1 MKLNGLMWWINRWRK
16 SSAYVA
22 MNVEQQGAYRNLL
35 DEATLRGGRL
45 PNDEETLAR
54 ACGDPRVWKRVRS
67 KVLQWFTLGPDGWR
81 NDTLDEVLRETHVR
95 LTKER
100 TRRLQA
106 RQHVADKRAKS
117 AGDQDLGIKR
127 DLAN

>member
-1 MKLNGLMWWINRWRK
+1 M
-16 SSAYVA
+16 A

-45 PNDEETLAR
+45 PNDEQTLAR
-54 ACGDPRVWKRVRS
+54 ACGDPRIWKRVRP

-81 NDTLDEVLRETHVR
+81 NDTLDEVLKATHVR
-95 LTKER
+95 LTKES

-106 RQHVADKRAKS
+106 RQHIANKRAKGPGEMGS
-117 AGDQDLGIKR
+117 RKEER
-127 DLAN
+127 SS